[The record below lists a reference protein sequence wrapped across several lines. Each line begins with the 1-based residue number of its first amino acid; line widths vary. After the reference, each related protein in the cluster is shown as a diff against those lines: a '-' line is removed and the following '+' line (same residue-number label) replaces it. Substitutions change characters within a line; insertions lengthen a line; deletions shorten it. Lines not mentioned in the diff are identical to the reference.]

1 MKQYYDDYDYDD
13 GPTLD
18 DEAKSHGY
26 ADYSDYR
33 EEYYQG
39 HTSGELGEPSYHDP
53 SLDEK
58 EPDSEDYY
66 EVKTDNDDDIDDY
79 DIGGPTLDDEAKS
92 HGYADYSDYCEEYWE
107 GHTGGE
113 LGDPF

>member
-1 MKQYYDDYDYDD
+1 MKQYYDIDDYDYDD

-26 ADYSDYR
+26 ADYADYADYR

-39 HTSGELGEPSYHDP
+39 HT
-53 SLDEK
+53 
-58 EPDSEDYY
+58 
-66 EVKTDNDDDIDDY
+66 
-79 DIGGPTLDDEAKS
+79 
-92 HGYADYSDYCEEYWE
+92 
-107 GHTGGE
+107 GGE